1 MIFVIPS
8 LPKNDMNIH
17 IVSVHDGKSLL
28 NVKCVNPQVVK
39 INQTA
44 IFFQFMMEKHP
55 NVSIVNLLCK
65 ENDIRIF
72 IIWYILGLK
81 NVMQIFKV

>member
-44 IFFQFMMEKHP
+44 IFIGYTVENKGLGCYIGL
-55 NVSIVNLLCK
+55 VLNLTSM
-65 ENDIRIF
+65 
-72 IIWYILGLK
+72 
-81 NVMQIFKV
+81 V